1 MKINGAK
8 CKIISPSDQAVV
20 LDGSEVEHVK
30 EFVFLGSVVPNSSD
44 DVRRRISLASA
55 AFGRLKIPIWQ
66 KREISKPLKVRLYK
80 ALILP
85 IATYAAETWTIK
97 SEDSRKLEAFEMRC
111 MRAISGVKLRDRVR
125 NETVR
130 TALHIDTTITD
141 IIKTKRLKWFSHV
154 ARRPAESYVARAY
167 HLDFPNPRPRGRPPK
182 KWCTQIREDTGL
194 PLATAE
200 RRASERLDW
209 RREVTE
215 RARFRRGIRP

>member
-1 MKINGAK
+1 M
-8 CKIISPSDQAVV
+8 
-20 LDGSEVEHVK
+20 
-30 EFVFLGSVVPNSSD
+30 
-44 DVRRRISLASA
+44 
-55 AFGRLKIPIWQ
+55 
-66 KREISKPLKVRLYK
+66 RLYN
-80 ALILP
+80 A

-111 MRAISGVKLRDRVR
+111 LRAISGVKLRDRVR

-130 TALHIDTTITD
+130 TALQMNTTITD
-141 IIKTKRLKWFSHV
+141 TIKTKRLKWFGHV
-154 ARRPAESYVARAY
+154 ARRPVDSYVARAY